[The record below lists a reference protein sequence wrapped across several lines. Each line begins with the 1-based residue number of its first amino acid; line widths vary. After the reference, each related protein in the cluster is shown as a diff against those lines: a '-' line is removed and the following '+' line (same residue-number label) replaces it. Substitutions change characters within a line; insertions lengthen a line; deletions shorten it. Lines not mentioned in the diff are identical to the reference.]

1 MMADTVPVPDK
12 ETVFHMFFADI
23 SPEGDAGQLVK
34 RLDDRIQG
42 ILQEGVDRFFQP
54 LDTIEKQLEMCYFN
68 AWGEIRSVDTFARQI
83 MGLGANHVELKRGLC
98 RQIHEEIEHFKLY
111 RECGLR
117 MGGVDMMTLAP
128 PRASIEMFD
137 YCDAVSPDSLESVL
151 SCQFCTEKGAVVW
164 FKAALAKSPNMHPD
178 FKAVIEQIMP
188 DEYFHVS
195 NGRAAALILA
205 NQGEEKRVRLV
216 RLCSDAVWFT
226 MQNIVQGSMIV
237 V

>member
-1 MMADTVPVPDK
+1 MAESVPVPDK
-12 ETVFHMFFADI
+12 DTVYQMSFSDI
-23 SPEGDAGQLVK
+23 SPDTEPGQLVK
-34 RLDDRIQG
+34 RLDDRIQE
-42 ILQEGVDRFFQP
+42 ILQEGVNRFFQP
-54 LDTIEKQLEMCYFN
+54 LDTIEKQLDMCYFN

-111 RECGLR
+111 RECAIR
-117 MGGVDMMTLAP
+117 MGGQDMMTLP
-128 PRASIEMFD
+128 PPKASIEMFD
-137 YCDAVSPDSLESVL
+137 YCDQVSPDSLESVL
-151 SCQFCTEKGAVVW
+151 SCQFCTEKGAIVW
-164 FKAALAKSPNMHPD
+164 FKAALEKSPNMDPD
-178 FKAVIEQIMP
+178 FRAVIESIMP

-205 NQGEEKRVRLV
+205 NQGEEKRVRVV

-226 MQNIVQGSMIV
+226 MQNIVGGSTIV